1 MSLSF
6 MKRKRGRKGIFDRGF
21 ASAKG
26 DVFYVPFFGAKER
39 NQRNRQGVMG

>member
-1 MSLSF
+1 

-26 DVFYVPFFGAKER
+26 DVFTFLSFCEKRKEPKK
-39 NQRNRQGVMG
+39 NCQRGN